1 MRIIQQLLTPNKFTR
16 PGLALK
22 NIDAIAIHFTG
33 DPGATAQNIHDY
45 FQGSCREAGRY
56 ASCHFTV
63 GIGGEIIQLI
73 PESEW
78 AYCTNAA
85 NSHTLS
91 IETCHPD
98 STGKF
103 TAATEKSLIELAAAL
118 CQRHGLNPLKGGLI
132 RHYDVTGKECPL
144 YYVRNP
150 NLWAQF
156 KQAVAD
162 CMVGK
167 PYTLPS
173 YGTTVGY
180 SPAVCDTTHNF
191 NLKRGATY
199 QFGVMS
205 ATQPAL
211 TPGSG
216 SLKLVTQSHSGGMW
230 YFKFQ
235 AVGKVGDG
243 AGMYLNGAAKPLL
256 VVTII

>member
-1 MRIIQQLLTPNKFTR
+1 MQIIQQLLTPNKFTR

-22 NIDAIAIHFTG
+22 SIDAVAIHYTG
-33 DPGATAQNIHDY
+33 DPGATAKNIHDY
-45 FQGSCREAGRY
+45 FNGSCVSAGRY

-63 GIGGEIIQLI
+63 GLGGEIIQLI

-78 AYCTNAA
+78 AYCTNRA

-98 STGKF
+98 STGRF
-103 TAATEKSLIELAAAL
+103 TAAAEKSLIELSAAL
-118 CQRHGLNPLKGGLI
+118 CQRHDLNPLADGLI
-132 RHYDVTGKECPL
+132 RHYDVTGKCCPK
-144 YYVRNP
+144 YYVDHP
-150 NLWAQF
+150 GLWVQF

-162 CMVGK
+162 CMAGK
-167 PYTLPS
+167 PYLLPS

-191 NLKRGATY
+191 NLKKGATY

-205 ATQPAL
+205 ATQPTL
-211 TPGSG
+211 TPGSA
-216 SLKLVTQSHSGGMW
+216 SLKLITQSHSGSKW

-235 AVGKVGDG
+235 AVGKHGDG
-243 AGMYLNGAAKPLL
+243 VGMYLNGAQKPLL

>member
-1 MRIIQQLLTPNKFTR
+1 MQIKQQFLTPNQFTR

-22 NIDAIAIHFTG
+22 SIDAVAIHYTG

-45 FQGSCREAGRY
+45 FQGPCRTAGQY
-56 ASCHFTV
+56 KSCHFTV
-63 GIGGEIIQLI
+63 GLGGEIIQLI

-78 AYCTNAA
+78 AYCTNQA

-98 STGKF
+98 LTGKF
-103 TAATEKSLIELAAAL
+103 TAAGEQALIELAAYL
-118 CQRHGLNPLKGGLI
+118 CKRHSLNPLAGGLI

-150 NLWAQF
+150 GLWTQF

-162 CMVGK
+162 CMAGK
-167 PYTLPS
+167 PYVLPS

-180 SPAVCDTTHNF
+180 SPAVCDTTR
-191 NLKRGATY
+191 NLSIKKGATY
-199 QFGVMS
+199 QFGVTS
-205 ATQPAL
+205 ATQPTL
-211 TPGSG
+211 VPGSS
-216 SLKLVTQSHSGGMW
+216 SLRLIASPHSGDHW

-235 AVGKVGDG
+235 AVGKAGDG
-243 AGMYLNGAAKPLL
+243 IGMYLNGAAKPLL